1 MLCFSDDDEGSDLD
15 DEFGHLSY
23 GQDQRGMLVS
33 GTRLHNLGAVLPAHD
48 GVEFHPAGGG
58 GGGGGGIGSDS
69 DIDAF
74 RRRLPAGASDDDDE
88 DLSSYIDDPIEA
100 VRKFEE
106 EEKARKEGRTD

>member
-1 MLCFSDDDEGSDLD
+1 MLCVLCCVCFSDDDDGSDLD

-33 GTRLHNLGAVLPAHD
+33 GTRLHNLGAVLPAHQ
-48 GVEFHPAGGG
+48 GVAFHPAGG
-58 GGGGGGIGSDS
+58 IGSES

-106 EEKARKEGRTD
+106 EQARKNGGTE